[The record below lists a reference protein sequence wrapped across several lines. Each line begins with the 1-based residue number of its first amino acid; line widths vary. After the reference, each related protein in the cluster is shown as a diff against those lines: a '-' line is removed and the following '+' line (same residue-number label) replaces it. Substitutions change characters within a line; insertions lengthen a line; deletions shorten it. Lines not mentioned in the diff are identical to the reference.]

1 MELVEAGKANSPASE
16 ALLRQLLG
24 PWIGKLDGLVL
35 GCTHYPFAVP
45 TLRSILGPA
54 VPLFDGGAGMAR
66 ETRRRLARADLLAE
80 DGPGELILESSADD
94 PAEIRLCRELLEQE
108 MEDGR

>member
-1 MELVEAGKANSPASE
+1 MEQRVIIDD
-16 ALLRQLLG
+16 
-24 PWIGKLDGLVL
+24 IGEVL
-35 GCTHYPFAVP
+35 ID
-45 TLRSILGPA
+45 ILGGNDRETLPITDRM
-54 VPLFDGGAGMAR
+54 FSGEFRCDGGAGMAR